1 MRPSGSG
8 SLVSL
13 PGYEDGVIFSVSEL
27 EVSMA
32 IWLIRAGSQGEYES
46 KFIQECR
53 VYVTWDDLD
62 VDLRKLK
69 ERNELTDVMAGRYPD
84 AKSRAISNW
93 ASQVWPFAHEIKKS
107 DLVILPL
114 KTQRAIQIG
123 EVVGEYHFEPSGP
136 NPFFHWRPVKW
147 IGEAIPRD
155 HFGKDLLYTFGSLRT
170 ICRVQRNNAE
180 ARLAAMRANGWQPEK
195 ILAIIDTTVTATD
208 QSGLIIEDTDLEEVA
223 QDQIAQLIA
232 ARFKGHGLT
241 RLVEG
246 ILKAQGYI
254 TYRSPEGADGG
265 ADILAGA
272 GPLGFSEPRLCVE
285 VKSESSPIDRPTV
298 DKLLGAV
305 AKFGA
310 NEGLF
315 VSWSG
320 FKANVQ
326 KELATSF
333 FRVRL
338 WTQKE
343 LLEALFAYYD
353 HLDDDLKAELP
364 LKRIWT
370 VAAQDE
376 GQ

>member
-1 MRPSGSG
+1 
-8 SLVSL
+8 
-13 PGYEDGVIFSVSEL
+13 
-27 EVSMA
+27 MA
-32 IWLIRAGSQGEYES
+32 VWLIRAGSHGEYEL
-46 KFIQECR
+46 KFIQEGR

-62 VDLRKLK
+62 VNLGKLAD
-69 ERNELTDVMAGRYPD
+69 RGELTKAMMERYPD
-84 AKSRAISNW
+84 AKPKAIANW
-93 ASQVWPFAHEIKKS
+93 VSQVWPFAHEIAKS
-107 DLVILPL
+107 DIVVLPL

-123 EVVGEYHFEPSGP
+123 EVTGDYHFEPGGP

-147 IGEAIPRD
+147 IGEAVPRAN
-155 HFGKDLLYTFGSLRT
+155 FGKDLLNTFGAFMT

-180 ARLAAMRANGWQPEK
+180 ARIAAMRANGWKPES
-195 ILAIIDTTVTATD
+195 LAAVTKAPTVSPTESASET
-208 QSGLIIEDTDLEEVA
+208 EDTDLEEA
-223 QDQIAQLIA
+223 ARDQIAKLIT

-254 TYRSPEGADGG
+254 TYRSAEGADGG

-272 GPLGFSEPRLCVE
+272 GPLGFGAPRLCVE

-305 AKFGA
+305 TKFGA
-310 NEGLF
+310 QEGLF

-320 FKANVQ
+320 FKTNVQ

-343 LLEALFAYYD
+343 LLEALFAHYD
-353 HLDDDLKAELP
+353 NLDEDLKAELP
-364 LKRIWT
+364 LKRIWI
-370 VAAQDE
+370 VAAQE
-376 GQ
+376 EE

>member
-1 MRPSGSG
+1 
-8 SLVSL
+8 
-13 PGYEDGVIFSVSEL
+13 
-27 EVSMA
+27 MA
-32 IWLIRAGSQGEYES
+32 VWLIRAGSHGEYEL
-46 KFIQECR
+46 KFIQENR

-62 VDLRKLK
+62 VNLGKLA
-69 ERNELTDVMAGRYPD
+69 ERSELTKAMTQRYPD
-84 AKSRAISNW
+84 TKPKAIANW
-93 ASQVWPFAHEIKKS
+93 VSQVWPFAHEIAKS
-107 DLVILPL
+107 DLVVLPL

-123 EVVGEYHFEPSGP
+123 EVTGEYHFEPDGP

-147 IGEAIPRD
+147 IAEAVPRA
-155 HFGKDLLYTFGSLRT
+155 HFGKDLLNTFGAFMT

-180 ARLAAMRANGWQPEK
+180 ARLAAMRATGWRRESVAAVTKPPVVS
-195 ILAIIDTTVTATD
+195 LDDTALETD
-208 QSGLIIEDTDLEEVA
+208 ETDLEEA
-223 QDQIAQLIA
+223 ARDQIAQLIT

-265 ADILAGA
+265 VDILAGA
-272 GPLGFSEPRLCVE
+272 GPLGFGAPRLCVE
-285 VKSESSPIDRPTV
+285 VKSESVPIDRPTV

-305 AKFGA
+305 TKFGA
-310 NEGLF
+310 QEGLF

-320 FKANVQ
+320 FKTNVQ
-326 KELATSF
+326 KELAASF

-343 LLEALFAYYD
+343 LLEALFAHYD
-353 HLDDDLKAELP
+353 NLDEDLKAELP

-370 VAAQDE
+370 VAAQE
-376 GQ
+376 EE